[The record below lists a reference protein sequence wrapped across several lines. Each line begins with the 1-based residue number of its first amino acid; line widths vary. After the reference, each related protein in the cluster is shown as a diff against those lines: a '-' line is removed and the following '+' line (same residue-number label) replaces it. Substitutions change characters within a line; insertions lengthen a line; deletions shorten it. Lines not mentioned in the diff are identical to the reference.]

1 MKIMM
6 IVAMVVLNG
15 CFGRG
20 DFSYIPARELNGK
33 VLVDTTNGKRYKLE
47 WQDGEGN
54 SWRFLEERKSSN
66 DGSSEWAYNILKCLV

>member
-6 IVAMVVLNG
+6 IAAMIVLYG
-15 CFGRG
+15 CGIAFN
-20 DFSYIPARELNGK
+20 YVPYRELNGK

-66 DGSSEWAYNILKCLV
+66 DGSSEWAYMSARENKGN